1 MPIEV
6 GFQLAGGHQAL
17 ILVPARVNG
26 VGPVSFI
33 LDTGAG
39 SCLLSPALASRAS
52 VAVTAR
58 DTATGAG
65 GHVEVDLGMAET
77 LALGEA
83 EVRDVP
89 VAITDELSRIG
100 QAVGAAIEGDVGYG
114 FLRHFR
120 LTIDYVRS
128 QLTIFRGGEAPAG
141 AAAPEEVPFRLA
153 GEKKSLV
160 LVSARVG
167 GEGPFTFA
175 VDTGASTTVVS
186 PELARGLPIGNGR
199 PATMLG
205 GGGKVAALSGTLPS
219 VGVGEVESRDL
230 GAVIGPFL
238 GPLSEV
244 VGTRLDGILGYNFL
258 RQFRVTFDYPAER
271 LGLFPV

>member
-1 MPIEV
+1 MPVEV
-6 GFQLAGGHQAL
+6 GFRLAGSPQPL

-26 VGPVSFI
+26 VGPVPFI

-52 VAVTAR
+52 VSVTSR
-58 DTATGAG
+58 ETATGAG
-65 GHVEVDLGMAET
+65 GRLDVDLGTAET
-77 LALGEA
+77 LALGGA

-100 QAVGAAIEGDVGYG
+100 QVVGAAIEGDVGYG

-128 QLTIFRGGEAPAG
+128 RLTIFRGGEAPAG
-141 AAAPEEVPFRLA
+141 EAAPEEVPFRLA
-153 GEKKSLV
+153 GEKEPLV
-160 LVSARVG
+160 LVSARIG
-167 GEGPFTFA
+167 SGGPFTFA

-186 PELARGLPIGNGR
+186 RELGRDLGIANGR
-199 PATMLG
+199 TARMLG
-205 GGGKVAALSGTLPS
+205 GGGHVAGLWGALPTVE
-219 VGVGEVESRDL
+219 VGPTRSHNL
-230 GAVIGPFL
+230 GAVVGPFL

-271 LGLFPV
+271 LGLFPA

>member
-1 MPIEV
+1 
-6 GFQLAGGHQAL
+6 
-17 ILVPARVNG
+17 VPARVNG
-26 VGPVSFI
+26 VRPVPFI

-52 VAVTAR
+52 VSVTSR
-58 DTATGAG
+58 ETATGAG
-65 GHVEVDLGMAET
+65 GHLEVELGTAET

-100 QAVGAAIEGDVGYG
+100 QVVGAAIEGDVGYG

-128 QLTIFRGGEAPAG
+128 RLTIFRGGEAPAG
-141 AAAPEEVPFRLA
+141 EAAPEEVPFRLA
-153 GEKKSLV
+153 GEKKPLV
-160 LVSARVG
+160 LVSTRVG

-186 PELARGLPIGNGR
+186 PELARSFPIGNGR
-199 PATMLG
+199 PATMMG
-205 GGGKVAALSGTLPS
+205 GGGKVAGLSGTIPS
-219 VGVGEVESRDL
+219 IGVGQGESRDL

-258 RQFRVTFDYPAER
+258 RQFRVTLDYPAGR
-271 LGLFPV
+271 LGLSPT